1 MQAWRM
7 EETFMERRTL
17 LRGAALAPLALATP
31 GLAVAQSFPARP
43 IRLIIPWPAG
53 QATDIIGR
61 LIAEGLTP
69 LLGQPVVPDN
79 RAGAGGTIGTDNV
92 AKAAPDGHTL
102 LAASSGPVSVA
113 PLLRRLPFDVERDLA
128 PVAMAGNSPYLLV
141 TRPGFPATN
150 MQEFIAAVRAAP
162 GRYTFASSGAGATAH
177 LVSEAI
183 NRRLGFEVTHVPF
196 TGSAAGVAAVAGG
209 HVDYVVETLA
219 ATQPVIRSAN
229 LRALGI
235 SLLNGSTLAPD
246 VPPLSRVAGLEG
258 FDLGAWLGLMVPART
273 PAPIVTRLADAM
285 REVMRNETLLQ
296 RMAAAGVEPTYRDTE
311 AFADNL
317 RAQREVFSDVIRQA
331 NIRIE

>member
-1 MQAWRM
+1 MQARRM
-7 EETFMERRTL
+7 EEKFMQRRSL
-17 LRGAALAPLALATP
+17 LRAVALAPLSLAAP
-31 GLAVAQSFPARP
+31 RLAVAQAYPARP
-43 IRLIIPWPAG
+43 IRLVIPWPAG

-113 PLLRRLPFDVERDLA
+113 PLLRRLPFDAERDLA

-150 MQEFIAAVRAAP
+150 MDEFIAAVRAAP

-229 LRALGI
+229 LRSLGI
-235 SLLNGSTLAPD
+235 SLLNGSALAPD

-258 FDLGAWLGLMVPART
+258 LDLGAWLGLMVPART
-273 PAPIVTRLADAM
+273 PAPIITRLADAM
-285 REVMRNETLLQ
+285 RDVMRNETLVQ

-311 AFADNL
+311 AFADTL
-317 RAQREVFSDVIRQA
+317 RAQREVFSDVIQRA

>member
-1 MQAWRM
+1 
-7 EETFMERRTL
+7 MERRTL
-17 LRGAALAPLALATP
+17 LRGAALGSLAAASALP
-31 GLAVAQSFPARP
+31 GEAQAQAWPTRQ
-43 IRLIIPWPAG
+43 IRLVIPWPAG

-61 LIAEGLTP
+61 LIAESLSQS
-69 LLGQPVVPDN
+69 LGQPVVPDN

-92 AKAAPDGHTL
+92 AKAAPDGYTL

-113 PLLRRLPFDVERDLA
+113 PLLRRLPFDVERDLT

-141 TRPGFPATN
+141 IRPGFPAN
-150 MQEFIAAVRAAP
+150 DMAEFIRVVRATP

-177 LVSEAI
+177 LVAEAI
-183 NRRLGFEVTHVPF
+183 TRRLGLEVTHVPF

-209 HVDYVVETLA
+209 HVDFVVETLA

-229 LRALGI
+229 LKALGI

-258 FDLGAWLGLMVPART
+258 LDLGAWLGLMVPART
-273 PAPIVTRLADAM
+273 PGPIIARLADAM
-285 REVMRNETLLQ
+285 RGAMQNPVLLQ
-296 RMAAAGVEPTYRDTE
+296 RMAAAGVEPAYRDAE
-311 AFADNL
+311 GMAANL
-317 RAQREVFSDVIRQA
+317 RSQREVFANVIRLA

>member
-1 MQAWRM
+1 
-7 EETFMERRTL
+7 MERRTL
-17 LRGAALAPLALATP
+17 LCGALAPLALATP
-31 GLAVAQSFPARP
+31 RIAAAQAYPARP
-43 IRLIIPWPAG
+43 IRLVIPWPAG

-61 LIAEGLTP
+61 LIAEALTP
-69 LLGQPVVPDN
+69 ILGQPVVPDN

-141 TRPGFPATN
+141 TRPGFPATT

-235 SLLNGSTLAPD
+235 SLLNGSTLAPE

-258 FDLGAWLGLMVPART
+258 LDLGAWLGLMAPART
-273 PAPIVTRLADAM
+273 PAPIITRLADAM
-285 REVMRNETLLQ
+285 RDVMRNETLLQ
-296 RMAAAGVEPTYRDTE
+296 RMAAAGVEPAYRDTE
-311 AFADNL
+311 AFADTL
-317 RAQREVFSDVIRQA
+317 RSQREVFSDVIRQA